1 MKVLL
6 KLLNLI
12 RFIFILI
19 VCIVLL
25 IACISTGIIMAD
37 KYKNHEYPFEQ
48 TNNIDNS
55 NALSAVSYSTA
66 LNTSIQDNNVNS
78 ELNDYNN
85 LIISDVIE
93 RSDIYIIESG
103 KWSTFLILCDSF
115 TTSINLHL
123 DFFVLGNSNINFEYY
138 DSDGN
143 FIGNYLPT
151 LEKFSNRYKNELNI
165 SNEKGIGRILIAFTA
180 NIESFIYLG
189 NFGDNDSLGIY
200 NSFIIDNIEKLSN
213 EYDNIYNNGYDEG
226 YDQGLDD
233 TRSNVFKSTVKINAY
248 VNQDNHTLNK
258 PITILPNGL
267 DFSAIAK
274 ESEDYCFENSIE
286 EEKFTVEF
294 QFEPF
299 IFNDNMIY
307 ISMNYGFYSLIFYD
321 TSGNSYT
328 MVYDTDTKTDNGYA
342 IKEYNS
348 TNVNGKLIEKAIIV
362 FVDRDHTGNLITP
375 DYLSYD
381 DYYDRGY
388 DLGYDNGYK
397 VGINQTLGQL
407 TGWDII
413 KGAFTSI
420 FNTLQIKVFGLF
432 SLGDIIGLC
441 LILAVVM
448 FFLKFVRG

>member
-12 RFIFILI
+12 RYIFILI

-123 DFFVLGNSNINFEYY
+123 DYFVLGNSNINFEYY

-180 NIESFIYLG
+180 NIEYRCDMEILKTISDFISQY
-189 NFGDNDSLGIY
+189 I
-200 NSFIIDNIEKLSN
+200 
-213 EYDNIYNNGYDEG
+213 
-226 YDQGLDD
+226 
-233 TRSNVFKSTVKINAY
+233 
-248 VNQDNHTLNK
+248 
-258 PITILPNGL
+258 P
-267 DFSAIAK
+267 DFSAHI
-274 ESEDYCFENSIE
+274 IE
-286 EEKFTVEF
+286 YLLLA
-294 QFEPF
+294 
-299 IFNDNMIY
+299 I
-307 ISMNYGFYSLIFYD
+307 LIIC
-321 TSGNSYT
+321 
-328 MVYDTDTKTDNGYA
+328 V
-342 IKEYNS
+342 
-348 TNVNGKLIEKAIIV
+348 
-362 FVDRDHTGNLITP
+362 
-375 DYLSYD
+375 
-381 DYYDRGY
+381 
-388 DLGYDNGYK
+388 
-397 VGINQTLGQL
+397 VGVIR
-407 TGWDII
+407 
-413 KGAFTSI
+413 K
-420 FNTLQIKVFGLF
+420 
-432 SLGDIIGLC
+432 
-441 LILAVVM
+441 
-448 FFLKFVRG
+448 